1 MQMQMPLVADFTRSE
16 TLPAVM
22 GMNSFVIWAPSF
34 LLLQDSSFY
43 KSFCAAKISF
53 SAHLRCSVRKDYPPP
68 KGQDCCLWSVKS
80 FFCFLL
86 L

>member
-1 MQMQMPLVADFTRSE
+1 MQMQLPLVADFTGSE

-22 GMNSFVIWAPSF
+22 GINSFVIWAPSS
-34 LLLQDSSFY
+34 LLLQDLSFY

-68 KGQDCCLWSVKS
+68 KGQACCLLSLKR